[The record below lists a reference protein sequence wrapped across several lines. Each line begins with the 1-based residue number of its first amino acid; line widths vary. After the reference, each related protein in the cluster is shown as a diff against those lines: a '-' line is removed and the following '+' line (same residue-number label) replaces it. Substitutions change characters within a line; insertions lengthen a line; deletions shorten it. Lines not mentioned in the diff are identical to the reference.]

1 MKDKT
6 VNGIIEEDK
15 KEPLMLMSGPSSG
28 NHQST
33 LRFDNLGPLVVNR
46 DGTLARIENWETLT
60 DIEKRN
66 IERVLV
72 RRNRQRLEALR
83 SMETQE
89 ISQE

>member
-1 MKDKT
+1 MKEKA

-15 KEPLMLMSGPSSG
+15 KEPLMLMQGPSSG
-28 NHQST
+28 NHQSS
-33 LRFDNLGPLVVNR
+33 LRLDNLGPLVVNR

-60 DIEKRN
+60 EIEKNN

-83 SMETQE
+83 SMESE
-89 ISQE
+89 EVSEE